1 MFLKDNFMLK
11 KYKHFRDAVLRLGL
25 KKTVKYKLYLSAISP
40 LLFLHILHAQAYSYI
55 HYDAKNGLA
64 DNYVYHAVQDHDGF
78 LWFATEIGVSRFDG
92 TKFVNFTTADGLP
105 DNEILKLF
113 VDSKNRVWMMP
124 FKNSLCYYYKNKIYN
139 ATNDSLLSK
148 IKLVGN
154 TFDMQEDGRGNIII
168 AEINNVTLINA
179 FGKIASFSNFNGS
192 ILYGKSI
199 GLDNDKNFVVTTVN
213 STTSKKEFYTL
224 NSNFNFT
231 QNDKLTFLNSDN
243 IVTSKIS
250 FCNGSQLV
258 EVGLT
263 KNTNSIFSISNINNR
278 VIFDTTFTAAINTF
292 SNLSPKVAH
301 INTKR
306 GCIEWHFTD
315 NQKTINYL
323 PSENIAFSFEDNE
336 HNKWFTTLGSGIF
349 RLISSDIKNIQ
360 FKDKEAIKNQIHTIF
375 ADNNRVIAGSGEK
388 KIYYIESEK
397 IKADAEINNVQTGKT
412 IKIIKFK
419 DKYFLLCE
427 FGLFS
432 TTNFI
437 KFNNAFSGKLKTA
450 FYTYKDV
457 AISAEGD
464 FYFATNSC
472 LLNVPLQQQYKNPDI
487 LYTGRCFSI
496 CAGENYVYFSAL
508 NGLNRI
514 DLRTNKIEYLGGIDV
529 LLQKRITKL
538 VWHNNLLWIGTSDN
552 GLVSFDGNKIIHKIS
567 TQNGLTSNII
577 EALYADKNFIYAG
590 TDKGLNKIELSNN
603 KITQITKI
611 SLQNGLPSN
620 KINGICKLN
629 DTLYLAT
636 PYGVSFFKDTSINNN
651 SNCDLKI
658 TDLIVDG
665 KQKQDSL
672 PISLIAGTQN
682 SLLVKFV
689 GISFK
694 AAEGTTYFYR
704 LKGLTNNDWKPAET
718 NVLEFISLPN
728 GNYLLEIKAINGF
741 GKESQIVAI
750 PFEVAKKLIEKWW
763 FRVLAVLCLGGLI
776 GWVFSL
782 QMTHLKKKEKQK
794 LDTNLHIARLEQMA
808 LKAQMNPHFI
818 FNCLNSIQQFVI
830 EHDVQGANKFISK
843 FSKLIRQTLDNSGK
857 EKISIE
863 EEISFLNSYL
873 ALEKMRFEDKFNY
886 TIDVD
891 ASINKSETYIP
902 PMLLQPFI
910 ENSIRHGIRLKDN
923 DEGLI
928 DIKIE
933 EEDHFIVC
941 RLIDNGIGRAAAA
954 QFKTN
959 QHIPYQS
966 KGMLLTAQR
975 IDVINANKT
984 ELIKV
989 EIHDRDV
996 AKGETGTE
1004 VVIRFPKDFT
1014 QNRHFN
1020 T

>member
-1 MFLKDNFMLK
+1 
-11 KYKHFRDAVLRLGL
+11 
-25 KKTVKYKLYLSAISP
+25 VKYKFYSLAILISFV
-40 LLFLHILHAQAYSYI
+40 LNRLHAQEYSYI

-92 TKFVNFTTADGLP
+92 TKFINFTTADGLP

-124 FKNSLCYYYKNKIYN
+124 LKNSLCYYYKNKIYN
-139 ATNDSLLSK
+139 AANDSLLSK
-148 IKLVGN
+148 IKLIGN
-154 TFDMQEDGRGNIII
+154 TFDVQEDGRGNIII
-168 AEINNVTLINA
+168 AEISNITLINA
-179 FGKIASFSNFNGS
+179 FGEISSFSNFNGS
-192 ILYGKSI
+192 ILFGKSI
-199 GLDNDKNFVVTTVN
+199 GLDNDKNIVVITVDFVTG
-213 STTSKKEFYTL
+213 KKEFYTL
-224 NSNFNFT
+224 GSNSNFIKNEKLT
-231 QNDKLTFLNSDN
+231 YLNNDK
-243 IVTSKIS
+243 IAGSKIS

-258 EVGLT
+258 EVGMT
-263 KNTNSIFSISNINNR
+263 KNSNSIFSLSTANNG
-278 VIFDTTFTAAINTF
+278 VALDTILTSAINTF
-292 SNLSPKVAH
+292 SNLSPNSVH

-323 PSENIAFSFEDNE
+323 PSENTAFSFEDKE

-349 RLISSDIKNIQ
+349 RLVSSDIKNIQ
-360 FKDKEAIKNQIHTIF
+360 FNNKEAIKNQIHSIF
-375 ADNNRVIAGSGEK
+375 ADNNRVIAASGEK
-388 KIYYIESEK
+388 KLYYIESEK
-397 IKADAEINNVQTGKT
+397 IKEEAEINNAPTGKS

-419 DKYFLLCE
+419 DNYFLLCE

-437 KFNNAFSGKLKTA
+437 KFNKAFSGKLKTA
-450 FYTYKDV
+450 YYTYKDM

-472 LLNVPLQQQYKNPDI
+472 ILKVRLQQKNRSSDV
-487 LYTGRCFSI
+487 LYTGRCFNV
-496 CAGENYVYFSAL
+496 CTGGNYVYFSAL

-514 DLRTNKIEYLGGIDV
+514 DLKTNKIEYLGDIDAF
-529 LLQKRITKL
+529 LQKRITKL
-538 VWHNNLLWIGTSDN
+538 VWYNNLLWIGTSDN
-552 GLVSFDGNKIIHKIS
+552 GLLCFDGSKIIHKIS

-577 EALYADKNFIYAG
+577 ASLYADKNYIYAG
-590 TDKGLNKIELSNN
+590 TDKGFNKIEIANN
-603 KITQITKI
+603 EIAQITKI
-611 SLQNGLPSN
+611 TLQNGLPSN

-636 PYGVSFFKDTSINNN
+636 PYGVSFFKDTSIQSL

-672 PISLIAGTQN
+672 PISLTAGTKN
-682 SLLVKFV
+682 SLSIKFV

-694 AAEGTTYFYR
+694 AAEGTSYFYR
-704 LKGLTNNDWKPAET
+704 LKGLTNNEWKSIET
-718 NVLEFISLPN
+718 NILEFISLPS

-741 GKESQIVAI
+741 GKESQIEAI
-750 PFEVAKKLIEKWW
+750 SFEVAQKLTEKWW
-763 FRVLAVLCLGGLI
+763 FRVLALSFLGLLI
-776 GWVFSL
+776 WWILSL
-782 QMTHLKKKEKQK
+782 RIANLKKKEQLK
-794 LDTNLHIARLEQMA
+794 LDTNLRIASLEQMA

-818 FNCLNSIQQFVI
+818 FNCLNSIQQYVI
-830 EHDVQGANKFISK
+830 EKDVQGANKFISK

-863 EEISFLNSYL
+863 EEISFLSSYL

-891 ASINKSETYIP
+891 ASINASETYIP

-923 DEGLI
+923 NEGLI
-928 DIKIE
+928 EVHIKE
-933 EEDHFIVC
+933 EQNYILC
-941 RLIDNGIGRAAAA
+941 ILTDNGVGREAAA
-954 QFKTN
+954 QFKTK

-966 KGMLLTAQR
+966 KGMLLTEQR
-975 IDVINANKT
+975 IEILNVNKT
-984 ELIKV
+984 DLIKV
-989 EIHDRDV
+989 EIYD
-996 AKGETGTE
+996 KQSTETGTE
-1004 VVIRFPKDFT
+1004 VVIRFPKSFT
-1014 QNRHFN
+1014 DNRPLDS
-1020 T
+1020 